1 MLTELKEQVWK
12 ANLDLAKYK
21 LITLSFGNVSGIDQ
35 HRRFVVIKPSGVSY
49 YETKPE
55 DMVVVD
61 LEGNVVDSRLN
72 PSSDTPTHL
81 ELYKAFEQ
89 IGGVTHTHSEYAT
102 IFAQACKEIP
112 CFGTTHADYFN
123 GKIPVTR
130 FLSEKEVKD
139 DYEGNTGKVIVERF
153 KELNPL
159 EMPVVLVAGH
169 GPFSWGKT
177 PSESVEN
184 SLILEKV
191 AKMAFGTLQINS
203 KSGSLPEYLLQKH
216 YLRKHGP
223 DAYYGQKKQGAKK

>member
-1 MLTELKEQVWK
+1 VLTELKEQVWK

-35 HRRFVVIKPSGVSY
+35 HRGFVVIKPSGVSY
-49 YETKPE
+49 YEAKPE

-139 DYEGNTGKVIVERF
+139 DYEGNTGKVIVDRF

-159 EMPVVLVAGH
+159 EMPAVLVAGH

>member
-1 MLTELKEQVWK
+1 VLTELKEQVWK

-35 HRRFVVIKPSGVSY
+35 NRGFVVIKPSGVSY
-49 YETKPE
+49 YEAKPE

-159 EMPVVLVAGH
+159 EIPAVLVAGH